1 MNSLTATIEK
11 TCSQRSDI
19 ASYIDGELPASEELE
34 LEMHLAVCKECNE
47 ELNEQK
53 KLLRVLDFALEG
65 ESEIEMPANFTQ
77 IVVANAESKV
87 SGLRRPQERFKALFI
102 CAALFLLVLLG
113 LGGETL
119 TVVSGFGKI
128 VEQFLAIFGFLW
140 YLIYDAAYGTAIILR
155 SLSQQIVFNSSVSFV
170 VLLGLVFVCLI
181 ALSRFV
187 TRPARP

>member
-1 MNSLTATIEK
+1 MNSPTATIEK
-11 TCSQRSDI
+11 VCSQRNDI
-19 ASYIDGELPASEELE
+19 AAYLDGELPVREELE

-53 KLLRVLDFALEG
+53 KLLRVLDFAFEA

-77 IVVANAESKV
+77 VVVANAESKV
-87 SGLRRPQERFKALFI
+87 SGLRRPQERLKALFI
-102 CAALFLLVLLG
+102 CAALFLLVLFG
-113 LGGETL
+113 LGGETV
-119 TVVSGFGKI
+119 TVVSAFGKFA
-128 VEQFLAIFGFLW
+128 EQFLAIVGFVWNLT
-140 YLIYDAAYGTAIILR
+140 YDAAYGTAIILR
-155 SLSQQIVFNSSVSFV
+155 SLSQQIVFNSSASFA